1 MAGHAHAA
9 PTSNDVRKAQRAAD
23 KALSDA
29 ELRVSMLEAKI
40 AGITEELDDATLYD
54 TPAGVQ
60 KAAALG
66 KALDDTRDLLDDAV
80 HDWTAAAERVQ
91 QLKS

>member
-1 MAGHAHAA
+1 M
-9 PTSNDVRKAQRAAD
+9 RKAQRAAE
-23 KALSDA
+23 KALTDA

-66 KALDDTRDLLDDAV
+66 KALDDTRDALDDAV